1 MNFIDLTS
9 FSLVSTVAACRV
21 LGDDVDR
28 RETRLICLGSAP
40 TASLSR
46 VQMDEEVPKST
57 ALLFTGDANELLEEL

>member
-1 MNFIDLTS
+1 M
-9 FSLVSTVAACRV
+9 
-21 LGDDVDR
+21 DR